1 MSRRLNDGA
10 GYQRAM
16 AATIPARTETYSP
29 IGHSF
34 FLDSISREINADTG
48 LQVVGQRIY
57 SSLSGNKL
65 VGYTTVKHRGMESDP
80 DFGLEMLLAY
90 KNSYDKSMAAAI
102 AAGINVMVCGNGVVA
117 GDMLSF
123 TRKHTGTIQEEL
135 VEKVKEAV
143 IAMKEGFGNLV
154 LEIDIMKD
162 YQLSQKQKAELMG
175 VMYFEENMVTPNQLS
190 VIKKEMD
197 ESDHFRGDSLWDLYN
212 NVTESFKS
220 SHPLHHIEDHMKL
233 HQFMTG
239 VAGINPLEIGEGAA
253 GESMDERMG
262 VISGFNQGDSDV
274 SLGEQ
279 MGLLDPR
286 ILPEDRHKHVLP
298 GGAGDPV

>member
-16 AATIPARTETYSP
+16 NATIPARTETYSP

-48 LQVVGQRIY
+48 LQVVSQRVY
-57 SSLSGNKL
+57 SNLSGNKL
-65 VGYTTVKHRGMESDP
+65 VGYTSVKYRGMESDP
-80 DFGLEMLLAY
+80 DFGLEMMLAY
-90 KNSYDKSMAAAI
+90 KNSYDKSMPAAI

-123 TRKHTGTIQEEL
+123 IRKHTGTIQEEL

-162 YQLSQKQKAELMG
+162 YQLTQKQKAELMG

-197 ESDHFRGDSLWDLYN
+197 ESPHFRGDSLWDLYN

-220 SHPLHHIEDHMKL
+220 SHPLRHIEDHMKL
-233 HQFMTG
+233 HQFMTT
-239 VAGINPLEIGEGAA
+239 VAGISP
-253 GESMDERMG
+253 
-262 VISGFNQGDSDV
+262 VP
-274 SLGEQ
+274 LGEQ